1 MAKFY
6 KFIKI
11 LPSENDSEE
20 NMAAISNKQYFK
32 KNYKYEPK
40 DFCQEHTSTLG
51 LINDAHL
58 GDEQALML
66 NDVEIKNRI
75 ENSKDQIKQ

>member
-11 LPSENDSEE
+11 LPSENDGE
-20 NMAAISNKQYFK
+20 SNLATIANQKYFK
-32 KNYKYEPK
+32 KNYKFEPK
-40 DFCQEHTSTLG
+40 DFCQEHTRTLG

-66 NDVEIKNRI
+66 NENEINDRI